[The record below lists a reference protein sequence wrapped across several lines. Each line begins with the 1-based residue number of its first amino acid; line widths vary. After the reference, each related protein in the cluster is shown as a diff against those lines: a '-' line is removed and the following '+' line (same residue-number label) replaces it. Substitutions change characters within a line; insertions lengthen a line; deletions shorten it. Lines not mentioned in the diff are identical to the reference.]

1 MIPELKSNLR
11 KQFKGVLANTHVS
24 AEVCQYLQQWPA
36 WNGARVI
43 MGFMALPSEPNV
55 LPALHQAFARG
66 AKIAFPIVDGDTI
79 QVGAVASLSDEH
91 FTVDSMGVKS
101 PSAWTPIDMDALDI
115 VLVPGVAFDA
125 RGGRLGR
132 GGGFYDRFLARLHA
146 RTHTV
151 GVSDARRIVESVPME
166 AHDCRTKWLVSDTNA
181 VAESLRN
188 TTSP

>member
-24 AEVCQYLQQWPA
+24 AGICNYLQQWPQ
-36 WNGARVI
+36 WNSALVI

-55 LPALHQAFARG
+55 LPALRQAFARG

-101 PSAWTPIDMDALDI
+101 PSAWTPLDVDALDI

-146 RTHTV
+146 RTLTV
-151 GVSDARRIVESVPME
+151 GVSDARRIVEIVPME
-166 AHDCRTKWLVSDTNA
+166 AHDCRTKWLVSDA
-181 VAESLRN
+181 QRVAQSQPIL
-188 TTSP
+188 PI

>member
-11 KQFKGVLANTHVS
+11 KQFKGVLANANVS
-24 AEVCQYLQQWPA
+24 AEVCRHLQQWTE

-43 MGFMALPSEPNV
+43 MGFMALPSEPDV
-55 LPALHQAFARG
+55 LPALRQAFERG

-91 FTVDSMGVKS
+91 FTVDSMGVKC
-101 PSAWTPIDMDALDI
+101 PSAWTPLDVDALDI
-115 VLVPGVAFDA
+115 VLVPGIAFDT

-146 RTHTV
+146 RTLTV
-151 GVSDARRIVESVPME
+151 GVSDARRIVEIVPME
-166 AHDCRTKWLVSDTNA
+166 AHDCRTKWLVSDA
-181 VAESLRN
+181 QRVAQSQPIL
-188 TTSP
+188 PI

>member
-1 MIPELKSNLR
+1 MIPQLKSNLR

-24 AEVCQYLQQWPA
+24 AGVCRHLQQWPE
-36 WNGARVI
+36 WNCARVI
-43 MGFMALPSEPNV
+43 MGFMALPSEPDV
-55 LPALHQAFARG
+55 LPALRQAFARG

-101 PSAWTPIDMDALDI
+101 PSAWTPIDVDALDI

-132 GGGFYDRFLARLHA
+132 GGGFYDRFLARLAAH
-146 RTHTV
+146 THTV
-151 GVSDARRIVESVPME
+151 GVSDARRIVANVPME
-166 AHDCRTKWLVSDTNA
+166 PHDFRTKWLVSDTNA
-181 VAESLRN
+181 VAESARN
-188 TTSP
+188 NHSS

>member
-11 KQFKGVLANTHVS
+11 KQFKGVLATAPIS
-24 AEVCQYLQQWPA
+24 AGVCHHLQQWPE
-36 WNGARVI
+36 WNSARVI
-43 MGFMALPSEPNV
+43 MGFMALGSEPDV
-55 LPALHQAFARG
+55 LPALRQAFARG

-79 QVGAVASLSDEH
+79 RVGAVASLSDEH

-101 PSAWTPIDMDALDI
+101 PSAWTPMDADQLDI

-132 GGGFYDRFLARLHA
+132 GGGFYDRFLARLHK

-151 GVSDARRIVESVPME
+151 GVSDARRIVAIVPME
-166 AHDCRTKWLVSDTNA
+166 AHDCHTKWLVSDA
-181 VAESLRN
+181 QRVAQSQPIL
-188 TTSP
+188 PI